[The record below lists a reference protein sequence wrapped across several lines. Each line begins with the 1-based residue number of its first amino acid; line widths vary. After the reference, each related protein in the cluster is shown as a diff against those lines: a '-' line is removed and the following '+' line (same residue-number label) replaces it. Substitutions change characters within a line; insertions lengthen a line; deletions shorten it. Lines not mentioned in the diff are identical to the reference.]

1 MGKSFPD
8 EQCAGLPE
16 QQKGLLEPAK
26 PRVSRGL
33 KGCQH
38 QKGQSIGHCAGPN
51 YAAISRICG
60 TTNID
65 QDRLWTAK

>member
-16 QQKGLLEPAK
+16 RQKGLLEPAK

-38 QKGQSIGHCAGPN
+38 QKSQPIGYCAGPN
-51 YAAISRICG
+51 YAAISSG
-60 TTNID
+60 ATNND